1 MIPENT
7 VFPYFTLIYSFFY
20 IRLWLNDVSK
30 SIQNNQKAYVNTKH
44 STYLKAKHDEDKDY
58 HGITKESGISPSC
71 TKDGSFK

>member
-1 MIPENT
+1 MYLIFIVNLAIIMIPENT

-20 IRLWLNDVSK
+20 IQ

-58 HGITKESGISPSC
+58 HGITKESGISPMH
-71 TKDGSFK
+71 